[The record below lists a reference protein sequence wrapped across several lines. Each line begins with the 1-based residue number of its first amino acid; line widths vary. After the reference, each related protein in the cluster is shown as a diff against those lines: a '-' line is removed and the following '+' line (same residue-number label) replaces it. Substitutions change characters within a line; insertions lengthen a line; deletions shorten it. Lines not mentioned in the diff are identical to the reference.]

1 MAAAKPNLRFQELRD
16 EVVMTERWPHCG
28 RSRPGP
34 PSSAQLLRWHSAL
47 AQRLEKKQQID

>member
-16 EVVMTERWPHCG
+16 EAVMTQRWPHCG

-34 PSSAQLLRWHSAL
+34 PSFGSAAPL